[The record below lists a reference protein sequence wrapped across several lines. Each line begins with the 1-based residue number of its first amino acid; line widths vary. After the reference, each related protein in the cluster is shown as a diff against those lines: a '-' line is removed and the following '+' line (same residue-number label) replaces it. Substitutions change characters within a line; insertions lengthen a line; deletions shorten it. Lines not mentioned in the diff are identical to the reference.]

1 MKKNIIRIILIIL
14 LALTFYIIFG
24 FSSQNSKESSGISSN
39 ITRII
44 TDRTKFIQKK
54 PDEEKN
60 IIIKRIESIIRKLA
74 HFSIYTVVR
83 YIVNVICIY
92 I

>member
-24 FSSQNSKESSGISSN
+24 FSSQDSKESSSISGK
-39 ITRII
+39 ITQLL
-44 TDRTKFIQKK
+44 TDRIKFIQEK

-60 IIIKRIESIIRKLA
+60 IIIKRIEGIIRKLA

-83 YIVNVICIY
+83 YIINVTCIY

>member
-24 FSSQNSKESSGISSN
+24 FSSQDSKESSSISGK

-44 TDRTKFIQKK
+44 TDRVKFIQEK
-54 PDEEKN
+54 PDTEKN
-60 IIIKRIESIIRKLA
+60 IIVKRIESVIRKLA

-83 YIVNVICIY
+83 YIGNGSCIY